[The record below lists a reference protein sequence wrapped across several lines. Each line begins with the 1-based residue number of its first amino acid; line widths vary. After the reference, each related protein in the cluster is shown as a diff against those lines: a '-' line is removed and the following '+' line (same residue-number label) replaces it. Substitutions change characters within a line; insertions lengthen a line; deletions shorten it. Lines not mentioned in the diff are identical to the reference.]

1 MGQIGVEEAL
11 RLENGKLVIYKRD
24 SVYYARLNTG
34 PNKYQFRSLKTGN
47 QAQATLAAQKLWAE
61 FTVKQELG
69 LPFTIRSFNDVI
81 DEYVALREKQH
92 EQGRTS
98 LAMLRQIRRV
108 VKFWREYA
116 GGKAIATIGDDILS
130 RYVEWRRDYYSK
142 FTDDELPNNAKRN
155 PTDKT
160 LQWEIMLG
168 KALIKYAHQKG
179 YRGTIALPTFTFT
192 PKTKRIR
199 PAFELSEYRKLIRG
213 MRKWINSCDD
223 ERFLQTRLLLRD
235 YVLVLANSG
244 MRVGEA
250 NNLKVRD
257 VQPFVDDNNSKNYR
271 LIVKGK
277 TGERDVI
284 PRTYAL
290 KYIDRLMARKANVQA
305 DDYLFTMADGGR
317 ITTLIDQFNVVLKL
331 AGIERNSFGD
341 KYSLYSLRHFYAVQA
356 LRKSIGIYEV
366 ARNMGTSVQMIQ
378 SYYGKQATPLS
389 MATTLGGKLRVAQNN
404 TTQ

>member
-1 MGQIGVEEAL
+1 VGQIGVEEAL